1 VDDVEVAELMGRARA
16 VFDVVEFVPLSA
28 AILARASQPFLTAL
42 GTLDALH
49 LSTAL
54 RLVEAGTIELTFL
67 THDGELAV
75 AARSLNFAVEGI

>member
-1 VDDVEVAELMGRARA
+1 ME
-16 VFDVVEFVPLSA
+16 S
-28 AILARASQPFLTAL
+28 SL

-54 RLVEAGTIELTFL
+54 CLREAGSGELTFL

-75 AARSLNFAVEGI
+75 AARSLNFAVDGI